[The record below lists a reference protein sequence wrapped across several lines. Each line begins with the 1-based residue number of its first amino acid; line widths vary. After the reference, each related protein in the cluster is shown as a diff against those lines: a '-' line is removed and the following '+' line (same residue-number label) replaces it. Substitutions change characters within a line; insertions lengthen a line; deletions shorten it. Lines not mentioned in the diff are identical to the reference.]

1 MEIQQFYQRIKNN
14 YKVKVNSRLS
24 SAPATNYCQMLQEVS
39 EVQRFEV
46 SYLDIAEVSSK
57 GITTCKKSISCNKPI
72 TTCNMLL
79 SQLKKYHYM
88 KQSINML
95 HRKNYTYKGYTT
107 RINMFHRNH
116 YM

>member
-57 GITTCKKSISCNKPI
+57 GITTC
-72 TTCNMLL
+72 NMLR
-79 SQLKKYHYM
+79 SQLQNNHYM
-88 KQSINML
+88 KQ
-95 HRKNYTYKGYTT
+95 RYYYTT
-107 RINMFHRNH
+107 IVSQHVAQEPLHIAKVSLQRKSVTTLCTSQR
-116 YM
+116 YY